1 MFEKKVFSRLCG
13 QGVKDFGTMGQAIR
27 RRRGYGS
34 GRCCHSSGSPFCP
47 KPGSVGCSPSRAGGS
62 DATSPS
68 CLHKTPVRR
77 PRTDFPRRRDSP
89 AFALPVTLRR
99 ETRRASAPPLRSLVS
114 FLLPTLRSAFLFC
127 PLFRGPVPYAGGQ
140 AKRAVKSRCRIGT
153 PLSACRNSRESRG
166 TIPSTQHPPQGNAPQ
181 FL

>member
-13 QGVKDFGTMGQAIR
+13 QGVKDFGSTGQAIR

-34 GRCCHSSGSPFCP
+34 GRCCHSSGSPSCP
-47 KPGSVGCSPSRAGGS
+47 KPGSVGCSPSRAGGREG
-62 DATSPS
+62 ASPC
-68 CLHKTPVRR
+68 CLHKSPVRR
-77 PRTDFPRRRDSP
+77 PRTHFPRRRDSP

-99 ETRRASAPPLRSLVS
+99 ETRRDSAPPLRSLVS
-114 FLLPTLRSAFLFC
+114 FLLPTLRSAFLSS
-127 PLFRGPVPYAGGQ
+127 PLFRGLVPSTGGQ
-140 AKRAVKSRCRIGT
+140 AKRSA
-153 PLSACRNSRESRG
+153 PLTACRNSRESRG